1 MGWSIDCLTNLLH
14 NKKKSHDFNNCNLLR
29 HFQAISTYFFP
40 LTDTVNIVTTCLTVW
55 LTDWIIDELAN
66 LLIHQFLISLTY
78 WHSNYMTQIEHSW
91 TEKVIEN

>member
-14 NKKKSHDFNNCNLLR
+14 DKKNHTTSIIVIYLDISKQ
-29 HFQAISTYFFP
+29 FQLISFYW
-40 LTDTVNIVTTCLTVW
+40 TDTVNIATTCLTVW
-55 LTDWIIDELAN
+55 LTDWIIDQLAN
-66 LLIHQFLISLTY
+66 FLIHQFLISLTY